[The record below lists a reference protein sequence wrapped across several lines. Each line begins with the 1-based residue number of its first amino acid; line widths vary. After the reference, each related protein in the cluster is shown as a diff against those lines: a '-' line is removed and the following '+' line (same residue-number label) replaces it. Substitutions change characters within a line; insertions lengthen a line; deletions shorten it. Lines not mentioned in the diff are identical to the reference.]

1 MSESQPPRDPTS
13 PSRRVPFPD
22 VPAPVDPPAVP
33 GGFGTR
39 ERKTV
44 VIGESDAVPG
54 TGPRYDSDYTSLTAR
69 IVDPMLPA
77 DAHAAVSGEIHVDN
91 APESG
96 ALARPGAD
104 FTSPTTTAPERQNS
118 ATDGTT
124 RVVVIADDDGL
135 PDASY
140 TVTDARSPDDP
151 GGPRVHPR
159 LRARRIAVRQRAG
172 RRRIYWSAVAGGF
185 LALGIVA
192 VGIFSTP
199 LFAVNH
205 IKLAGIVYTDQE
217 QIAEITKSI
226 RGKPILT
233 ADLNSVRDRLE
244 ELPWVK
250 YATVNMDFPHTVVIQ
265 IAERT
270 PVAAYLG
277 EDNRWR
283 VIDVEGRV
291 IDVLAG
297 RPVDYVAIYGAGPM
311 LESGATSVEL
321 ARVAQLV
328 TAMPPQLQPI
338 VKHFEVDQQFNVSL
352 TLRINKRGDTQVD
365 LCSAENLDVRQ
376 IVALTAFLNT
386 KVNLKA
392 VPPGRITAC
401 KPDLVTTS
409 NA

>member
-1 MSESQPPRDPTS
+1 MSDSLPPQDPTS
-13 PSRRVPFPD
+13 PSRRIPFPD
-22 VPAPVDPPAVP
+22 VPAPTEPPPTTGVSGA
-33 GGFGTR
+33 R

-44 VIGESDAVPG
+44 IIGESDAVPG
-54 TGPRYDSDYTSLTAR
+54 TGPRYESDYTSLTAQ

-77 DAHAAVSGEIHVDN
+77 AGSASDTAGVLVESVPD
-91 APESG
+91 SG

-104 FTSPTTTAPERQNS
+104 FTSPTTTVPERQNS
-118 ATDGTT
+118 STDGTT

-159 LRARRIAVRQRAG
+159 LRSRRIAVRQRAG
-172 RRRIYWSAVAGGF
+172 RRRVYWSAIAGGF
-185 LALGIVA
+185 LLIGLVA

-205 IKLAGIVYTDQE
+205 IKLTGIVYTNQE

-233 ADLNSVRDRLE
+233 ADLNAVRDRLE

-270 PVAAYLG
+270 PVATYLG
-277 EDNRWR
+277 EDNQWR

-311 LESGATSVEL
+311 LGSGATSVEL

-386 KVNLKA
+386 KVNPKA

-409 NA
+409 NS